1 MTEELLLLLL
11 FDFDNDDNGRF
22 WATQADRQRQRKGSL
37 IRLMKR
43 EDAVDGVSA
52 NDQVII
58 RASGRKDAETAA
70 MEPFHY

>member
-1 MTEELLLLLL
+1 MTEELPLLLL
-11 FDFDNDDNGRF
+11 DFDNDDNGRF
-22 WATQADRQRQRKGSL
+22 WATHRQRERKGSL

-43 EDAVDGVSA
+43 EDAANGVSA

-58 RASGRKDAETAA
+58 RASGRRDAETAA